1 MNKYPIEGEKPVNK
15 SKHVLKII
23 RITLFLLLFG
33 ILLSQAAGSYYK
45 GTELKLQ
52 FKSTSIKEI
61 CEEIEKKSNFR
72 FIYAGNAKKIINKKI
87 DLAVNSQDINEV
99 LDIIISDTDLKY
111 RILDNQVVLY
121 RDETKIIPKEIDEVA
136 SELIIQQ
143 QKKQI
148 TGKIID
154 ENGDPIIGANI
165 VEKSTTNGTVTDVD
179 GNFSL
184 TVENDVVLHISYIGY
199 LAQDI
204 NTAGKTSFNIV
215 LQEDTQALE
224 EVVVIGYGV
233 QKKATV
239 TGAISSVGSDDL
251 IQAPVSNVSKAL
263 VGRVSGLIANQY
275 DSEPGKEAA
284 TLRIRGRGTFSGSAN
299 PLVLVDGIESSNF
312 NNIDFNEIQ
321 DVTVLKDASATA
333 VYGVRGANGVII
345 ITTKRGSESKPVIGI
360 SSNVG
365 MLTFTDLRKN
375 LRSYDYAVYY
385 NEARK
390 MDSFVSGV
398 YNPRF
403 TDEAIEHF
411 RLGDEPIMFPDTD
424 WFSVMMKPTSMQTQ
438 QNINIRGGTSL
449 VKYFV
454 SGGYFSQEGLF
465 NSFPTLDIG
474 FNPNI
479 NFRRFNIR
487 GNFDFNI
494 SDAFSVNVDLSSI
507 MTNKSGAKDGSD
519 GGTRNIIGM
528 TFYAPPFSSP
538 GVVDGKIVD
547 THKAYTPN
555 PIYDYLNSGYYKSF
569 GNDLAISVG
578 FNYKLDFITE
588 GLRLHGKFS
597 HWNMMTNQKRYSRSI
612 QTYQATRI
620 NDNSIIYVPQSTVN
634 PFSFW
639 EGSDKSRDN
648 NLEVGLNYDK
658 SIGYHTFGGLL
669 LYHQKKLY
677 DPHLAY
683 VIPNGYQDL
692 VSRITYNYRM
702 RYMAE
707 FNVGYTGT
715 ENFAIG
721 KRFGLFPAFS
731 LSWVPSEESFYPKND
746 IVSYIKIRGSYG
758 EVGKDNIGGNR
769 FLYIPSSYI
778 YSSGAVYYGAPARSG
793 GFYFGEYGSTFQNY
807 ESSYENTLGNPNL
820 TWERAKKTNI
830 GVDLVTLND
839 KVKLT
844 LDYFD
849 ERRDNILTTPQTTPQ
864 IVGITLPVVNWGKV
878 KNSGYEGE
886 ITYNDNINNFNYW
899 LKGNYSYA
907 HNVILFQDE
916 VNREYP
922 HMMRTGHSID
932 QPFGYI
938 AEGFYNTWEE
948 VNLPNRPA
956 MQSQNNYV
964 MPGDTRYK
972 DINGD
977 GIIDQKDQVPIGYPT
992 FPEITY
998 GISLG
1003 GSFKGIDFS
1012 ILFQGATNYSRM
1024 YVASNSHIRPYDNGL
1039 STLAFIP
1046 EYSWSQEKYLN
1057 GEDIKLP
1064 RLTADMS
1071 QFNNYNGS
1079 TFLLADASYLRLK
1092 NAEIGYT
1099 FDSNLLKRIGISN
1112 CRIYINGNNLY
1123 TWMGLFPGIDP
1134 EQGLIGGDGSYYPM
1148 TRTFNTGIN
1157 LQF

>member
-1 MNKYPIEGEKPVNK
+1 MNKYPIEGEKPVNNF
-15 SKHVLKII
+15 KHALRIM
-23 RITLFLLLFG
+23 RITLFFLFFG
-33 ILLSQAAGSYYK
+33 ILFSQAANSYSQE
-45 GTELKLQ
+45 TSFTLHLK
-52 FKSTSIKEI
+52 SASIKEI
-61 CEEIEKKSNFR
+61 CEEIEKKSDFR
-72 FIYAGNAKKIINKKI
+72 FIYAGNAKKIVNKKVNLNI
-87 DLAVNSQDINEV
+87 NSQDIEEILKNI
-99 LDIIISDTDLKY
+99 LSDSGLAY
-111 RILDNQVVLY
+111 RILDNQVVIY
-121 RDETKIIPKEIDEVA
+121 RDNTKSTPKEIEDIVP
-136 SELIIQQ
+136 ELTVQQ
-143 QKKQI
+143 QKKTVTGRI
-148 TGKIID
+148 TD
-154 ENGDPIIGANI
+154 NNGESIIGANI
-165 VEKSTTNGTVTDVD
+165 VEQGTTNGTVTDIN

-184 TVENDVVLHISYIGY
+184 QVEENAVLHISYIGY
-199 LAQDI
+199 LPQDI

-239 TGAISSVGSDDL
+239 TGAISSINSDVL
-251 IQAPVSNVSKAL
+251 VQTPVSNISKAL
-263 VGRVSGLIANQY
+263 VGRVTGLLANQF
-275 DSEPGKEAA
+275 DSEPGRDQA
-284 TLRIRGRGTFSGSAN
+284 TLRIRGRGTFSGSAD
-299 PLVLVDGIESSNF
+299 PLVIVDGIENQNF
-312 NNIDFNEIQ
+312 NNIDFNEIE
-321 DVTVLKDASATA
+321 DITILKDASATA
-333 VYGVRGANGVII
+333 VYGVRGANGVVI
-345 ITTKRGSESKPVIGI
+345 ITTKRGKESKPVISV
-360 SSNVG
+360 SSNVS

-375 LRSYDYAVYY
+375 LGSYDYAVYY

-403 TDEAIEHF
+403 TDEEIEHF

-424 WFSVMMKPTSMQTQ
+424 WFSIMMKPTSMQTQ
-438 QNINIRGGTSL
+438 QNINIRGGTDMM
-449 VKYFV
+449 KYFI
-454 SGGYFSQEGLF
+454 SGGYFQQEGLF
-465 NSFPTLDIG
+465 NSFSSLNSG
-474 FNPNI
+474 YNPNI
-479 NFRRFNIR
+479 NFKRYNIR
-487 GNFDFNI
+487 ANFDFEV
-494 SDAFSVNVDLSSI
+494 SKRLSVNVDLSSI
-507 MTNKSGAKDGSD
+507 IANKSGNSDGSTAA
-519 GGTRNIIGM
+519 TRTAIGM
-528 TFYAPPFSSP
+528 LFYAPPFSSP
-538 GVVDGKIVD
+538 GIIDGKIVD
-547 THKAYTPN
+547 VVQAYTPN
-555 PIYDYLNSGYYKSF
+555 PIYYFMNGGYYKYFNNNLST
-569 GNDLAISVG
+569 SVG
-578 FNYKLDFITE
+578 FNYDLDFITQ
-588 GLRLHGKFS
+588 GLRVHGKVS
-597 HWNMMTNQKRYSRSI
+597 NWNMMDNTKRYSKAMQS
-612 QTYQATRI
+612 YQATKLK
-620 NDNSIIYVPQSTVN
+620 DGSMLYTPQRTVG
-634 PFSFW
+634 PFSFSEW
-639 EGSDKSRDN
+639 SGKTRDT
-648 NLEVGLNYDK
+648 NLEVGLNYDRTFG
-658 SIGYHTFGGLL
+658 SHTFGGLL

-677 DPHLAY
+677 DPNLAY

-692 VSRITYNYRM
+692 VGRITYNYKM

-715 ENFAIG
+715 ENFAVG
-721 KRFGLFPAFS
+721 KRFGWFPAYS
-731 LSWVPSEESFYPKND
+731 LSWVPSEEPFFPKND

-778 YSSGAVYYGAPARSG
+778 YGSGTNYNDINAG
-793 GFYFGEYGSTFQNY
+793 GQHFGEYGSTFQNY
-807 ESSYENTLGNPNL
+807 QTAYESRLGNPDL
-820 TWERAKKTNI
+820 TWERAKKANFGI
-830 GVDLVTLND
+830 DLVALHD
-839 KVKLT
+839 KVRIT

-849 ERRDNILTTPQTTPQ
+849 ERRDNILTTPQTTPA

-878 KNSGYEGE
+878 KNNGYEGD
-886 ITYNDNINNFNYW
+886 INYTDKINNFNYW

-956 MQSQNNYV
+956 MQSQNDYV

-1012 ILFQGATNYSRM
+1012 ILFQGATNYSRW

-1071 QFNNYNGS
+1071 QFNNYQSS
-1079 TFLLADASYLRLK
+1079 TFMLADASYLRLK
-1092 NAEIGYT
+1092 NIEIGYT
-1099 FDSNLLKRIGISN
+1099 IKSELLKRINISN
-1112 CRIYINGNNLY
+1112 CRIYLNGNNLL
-1123 TWMGLFPGIDP
+1123 TWHGLFPGIDP
-1134 EQGLIGGDGSYYPM
+1134 EQAFYSGDQSYYPM

-1157 LQF
+1157 IQF

>member
-438 QNINIRGGTSL
+438 QNINIRVGTSL

-454 SGGYFSQEGLF
+454 SG
-465 NSFPTLDIG
+465 
-474 FNPNI
+474 
-479 NFRRFNIR
+479 
-487 GNFDFNI
+487 
-494 SDAFSVNVDLSSI
+494 
-507 MTNKSGAKDGSD
+507 
-519 GGTRNIIGM
+519 
-528 TFYAPPFSSP
+528 
-538 GVVDGKIVD
+538 
-547 THKAYTPN
+547 
-555 PIYDYLNSGYYKSF
+555 
-569 GNDLAISVG
+569 
-578 FNYKLDFITE
+578 
-588 GLRLHGKFS
+588 
-597 HWNMMTNQKRYSRSI
+597 
-612 QTYQATRI
+612 
-620 NDNSIIYVPQSTVN
+620 
-634 PFSFW
+634 
-639 EGSDKSRDN
+639 
-648 NLEVGLNYDK
+648 
-658 SIGYHTFGGLL
+658 
-669 LYHQKKLY
+669 
-677 DPHLAY
+677 
-683 VIPNGYQDL
+683 
-692 VSRITYNYRM
+692 
-702 RYMAE
+702 
-707 FNVGYTGT
+707 
-715 ENFAIG
+715 
-721 KRFGLFPAFS
+721 
-731 LSWVPSEESFYPKND
+731 
-746 IVSYIKIRGSYG
+746 
-758 EVGKDNIGGNR
+758 
-769 FLYIPSSYI
+769 
-778 YSSGAVYYGAPARSG
+778 
-793 GFYFGEYGSTFQNY
+793 
-807 ESSYENTLGNPNL
+807 
-820 TWERAKKTNI
+820 
-830 GVDLVTLND
+830 
-839 KVKLT
+839 
-844 LDYFD
+844 
-849 ERRDNILTTPQTTPQ
+849 
-864 IVGITLPVVNWGKV
+864 
-878 KNSGYEGE
+878 
-886 ITYNDNINNFNYW
+886 
-899 LKGNYSYA
+899 
-907 HNVILFQDE
+907 
-916 VNREYP
+916 
-922 HMMRTGHSID
+922 
-932 QPFGYI
+932 
-938 AEGFYNTWEE
+938 
-948 VNLPNRPA
+948 
-956 MQSQNNYV
+956 
-964 MPGDTRYK
+964 
-972 DINGD
+972 
-977 GIIDQKDQVPIGYPT
+977 
-992 FPEITY
+992 
-998 GISLG
+998 
-1003 GSFKGIDFS
+1003 
-1012 ILFQGATNYSRM
+1012 
-1024 YVASNSHIRPYDNGL
+1024 
-1039 STLAFIP
+1039 
-1046 EYSWSQEKYLN
+1046 
-1057 GEDIKLP
+1057 
-1064 RLTADMS
+1064 
-1071 QFNNYNGS
+1071 
-1079 TFLLADASYLRLK
+1079 
-1092 NAEIGYT
+1092 
-1099 FDSNLLKRIGISN
+1099 
-1112 CRIYINGNNLY
+1112 
-1123 TWMGLFPGIDP
+1123 
-1134 EQGLIGGDGSYYPM
+1134 
-1148 TRTFNTGIN
+1148 
-1157 LQF
+1157 